1 MIILPQTREE
11 QAWMLAERLRA
22 IIGKT
27 TFRFQQKSF
36 RVTASIGI
44 ASFIPGA
51 LEPPKALVN
60 SADKALY
67 RAKANGRNMV
77 CASAVE
83 DNVAQI

>member
-1 MIILPQTREE
+1 MVFTRRWASASGEKK
-11 QAWMLAERLRA
+11 
-22 IIGKT
+22 I
-27 TFRFQQKSF
+27 FQQKSF

-44 ASFIPGA
+44 ASLVPGA
-51 LEPPKALVN
+51 LEPPEALVH

-77 CASAVE
+77 CASAIE